1 MRAENA
7 SAKSRELKYRGA
19 RAKSAEGWSAQEQV
33 PIRAG
38 VRRSRSQESRKLEYA
53 RAIARARARARARSQ
68 EPGARSQEPEAK
80 RAKGPASKEEFVP
93 IEGID
98 SVCP

>member
-1 MRAENA
+1 M
-7 SAKSRELKYRGA
+7 
-19 RAKSAEGWSAQEQV
+19 

-38 VRRSRSQESRKLEYA
+38 VRRSLSQESRKLEYA
-53 RAIARARARARARSQ
+53 RARARARVRARSQ
-68 EPGARSQEPEAK
+68 EPGARSQEPKAK

-98 SVCP
+98 SVCPE